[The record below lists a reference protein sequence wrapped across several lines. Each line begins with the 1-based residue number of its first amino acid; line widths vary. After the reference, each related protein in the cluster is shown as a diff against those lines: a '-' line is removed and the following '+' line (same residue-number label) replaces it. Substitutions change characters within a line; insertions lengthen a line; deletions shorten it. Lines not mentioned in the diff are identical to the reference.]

1 MIYPIMKHQPL
12 IPFNVIILKQNK
24 KMKQKLASFFIHNMH
39 NMKSI
44 LKKYF
49 FCLDIMQMM
58 KTLILKLTF
67 MGH

>member
-1 MIYPIMKHQPL
+1 MKHQPL

-24 KMKQKLASFFIHNMH
+24 KNETKICFFFMH

-49 FCLDIMQMM
+49 FCLEVMQMM
-58 KTLILKLTF
+58 KTLILKLAF